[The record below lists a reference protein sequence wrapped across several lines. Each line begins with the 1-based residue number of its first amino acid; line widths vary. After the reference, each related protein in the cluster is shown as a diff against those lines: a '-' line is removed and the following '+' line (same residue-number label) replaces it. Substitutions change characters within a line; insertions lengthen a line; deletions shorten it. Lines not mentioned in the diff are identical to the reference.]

1 MELAISSGLSGVKL
15 VNDNLVE
22 RTQVAI
28 GLHTDSTDIL
38 IKYKGEKFDI
48 RDTKNDISLKLI
60 EGLASKI
67 EYSFNENDEYE
78 NVVEIRME

>member
-1 MELAISSGLSGVKL
+1 MELAISSGLSGVKS

-28 GLHTDSTDIL
+28 GLHTDNTDIL

-67 EYSFNENDEYE
+67 ECSFNENDEYE

>member
-1 MELAISSGLSGVKL
+1 M
-15 VNDNLVE
+15 
-22 RTQVAI
+22 
-28 GLHTDSTDIL
+28 HTDSTDIL

-60 EGLASKI
+60 EGPASKI
-67 EYSFNENDEYE
+67 ECSFNENDEYE